1 MSNTRH
7 TECYDLSLTHR
18 GVVGTYTDGVYT
30 HPLCDLHAE
39 QYGFRTPETH
49 DELLTRLGF

>member
-39 QYGFRTPETH
+39 QCGFKTPETH